1 MADQKYDGVVE
12 AVRYTPE
19 GQVKLVRVY
28 LRRGPTWSDIT
39 LMTRED
45 FVSVL
50 KSGKRVMAG
59 KRVEY
64 MAGTFEVSK
73 PIELK
78 GQEGREVIYVSQQ
91 PSNGRDNLEGVPEF

>member
-1 MADQKYDGVVE
+1 MADKKYDGVVE

-19 GQVKLVRVY
+19 GKVKFVRIY
-28 LRRGPTWSDIT
+28 MRRGPTWSDIM

-50 KSGKRVMAG
+50 KSGKLVMAG

-64 MAGTFEVSK
+64 LAGTFEVSK
-73 PIELK
+73 RVEMK
-78 GQEGREVIYVSQQ
+78 GQDGQEILYVSQ
-91 PSNGRDNLEGVPEF
+91 PSGGRDNLEGVPQF